1 MSTEAE
7 TELVPEPVRDTTLA
21 LKRETILPSSDRG
34 RLAAI
39 VATCSLA
46 GLAGGMALSMLA
58 ETHRAVEATRVSEV
72 ARLSREPM
80 TWLGV
85 RSSDVSPHDC
95 AGARVSEVTPGS
107 PAARAGFQSG
117 DVIVSFGGDRVCGTE
132 GLIDVVSASQIGATP
147 EMHVRRGT
155 VDLVVHPALAPMPD
169 AIKADVVMQR
179 ARR

>member
-7 TELVPEPVRDTTLA
+7 TELVREPVRDTTLA

-58 ETHRAVEATRVSEV
+58 ETHRAVEATRVSEA
-72 ARLSREPM
+72 ARLSHEPL

-85 RSSDVSPHDC
+85 TPADAGPAGDC
-95 AGARVSEVTPGS
+95 VGALVRKVQPGS
-107 PAARAGFQSG
+107 PASRAGLQAE
-117 DVIVSFGGDRVCGTE
+117 DVIVSFGGDHVCNSDH
-132 GLIDVVSASQIGATP
+132 LIDVVRASQIGATP

-155 VDLVVHPALAPMPD
+155 HDLVVHPVLGTMPD
-169 AIKADVVMQR
+169 ELKAHA
-179 ARR
+179 AR